1 MKKRSGG
8 ESPERIGMYSWMMRH
23 GTWLSVVASGMVAAF
38 AIGWM
43 SAPTCFLSTDRVEDF
58 SRFWLCYSAR
68 PNTEESYRQ
77 TIKICGAWGWDE
89 VVSKTSLRK
98 GHKKVCHN
106 FIPKLTGLGFFF

>member
-1 MKKRSGG
+1 
-8 ESPERIGMYSWMMRH
+8 MYSWMMRH

-77 TIKICGAWGWDE
+77 TIKICGDWGWNE
-89 VVSKTSLRK
+89 VVSKPSMRKAHGTSVR
-98 GHKKVCHN
+98 
-106 FIPKLTGLGFFF
+106 